1 MEADSLWLSLLFV
14 ASMIPFIEYTLA
26 VPVGIL
32 FVNQPPVLTVLVSI
46 LGNSIG
52 VVLLVL
58 LSEKIRDWTLKRQNS
73 QKSGRQSSKQQEKT
87 KHFLEKYGMPGVGIL
102 APILL
107 SSHIG
112 AVTAVALGVS
122 RSYAIL
128 WTLIGVVLWAIIFGI
143 ICVYASHWLLPFFGQ

>member
-14 ASMIPFIEYTLA
+14 ASMVPFIEYTLA

-46 LGNSIG
+46 LGNSLG

-58 LSEKIRDWTLKRQNS
+58 LSEKIRTLKRQNS
-73 QKSGRQSSKQQEKT
+73 QKSGRQSSKQIEKT
-87 KHFLEKYGMPGVGIL
+87 KHFLGKYGMPGVGIL

-112 AVTAVALGVS
+112 ALTAVALGVS
-122 RSYAIL
+122 RSYAIF
-128 WTLIGVVLWAIIFGI
+128 WTLIGVVLWAILFGVV
-143 ICVYASHWLLPFFGQ
+143 CVYASHWLLPFFGQ

>member
-87 KHFLEKYGMPGVGIL
+87 KHFLEKVWD
-102 APILL
+102 ARRRD
-107 SSHIG
+107 SCTDF
-112 AVTAVALGVS
+112 AK
-122 RSYAIL
+122 
-128 WTLIGVVLWAIIFGI
+128 
-143 ICVYASHWLLPFFGQ
+143 